1 MLVKDSWQY
10 AVTSQATVPFTTD
23 VIDMPQNSAVTAG
36 QKILQA
42 RDLPPLSFT
51 ATRLLELS
59 ADPDVEVDDLAAV
72 IEQDPALTARILGV
86 ANSAYFGQVNPVL
99 SVETAIIRVLGFNM
113 VKSLALSIAMAGIFD
128 TSKCPSFDLETY
140 WCEALGT
147 AQLARALGSNLTEE
161 ERPNLDGVYLSGL
174 LHTLGVLLLAHL
186 YPQEYSRVLQQVQLG
201 GLTNV
206 LETERFEIGI
216 DHVQAGRW
224 LARRWHLPEV
234 VSVVMGAVEEGG
246 SGGEFEIDSRLV
258 RAASHWM
265 KAYLS
270 DEQAPL
276 LEQPLIHLPGLSEER
291 TQGVERHFREQCDD
305 LRVMAGM
312 LS

>member
-140 WCEALGT
+140 CAKPW
-147 AQLARALGSNLTEE
+147 AR
-161 ERPNLDGVYLSGL
+161 LSW
-174 LHTLGVLLLAHL
+174 H
-186 YPQEYSRVLQQVQLG
+186 
-201 GLTNV
+201 
-206 LETERFEIGI
+206 
-216 DHVQAGRW
+216 GRW
-224 LARRWHLPEV
+224 VQTLLRKSGRILMGFTSVDCCTPLGCCCWPTSIRRSIPGYCSRSNW
-234 VSVVMGAVEEGG
+234 AV
-246 SGGEFEIDSRLV
+246 
-258 RAASHWM
+258 
-265 KAYLS
+265 
-270 DEQAPL
+270 
-276 LEQPLIHLPGLSEER
+276 
-291 TQGVERHFREQCDD
+291 
-305 LRVMAGM
+305 
-312 LS
+312 